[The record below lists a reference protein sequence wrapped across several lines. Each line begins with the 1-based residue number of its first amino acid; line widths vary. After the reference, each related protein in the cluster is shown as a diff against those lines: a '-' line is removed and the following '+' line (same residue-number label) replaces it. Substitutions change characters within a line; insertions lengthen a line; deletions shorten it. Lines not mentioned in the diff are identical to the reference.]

1 MSKYLVFYG
10 KNFYFAKLNS
20 TKLFIMKG
28 KQICKALKE
37 IRLNIAQANDIE
49 YTPAECNHKGDCLG
63 TCPQC
68 EKELRYIER
77 QLLRRQTLG
86 KAAVVAGLA
95 IGATSI
101 APAMAQ
107 THNYVPK
114 VEQSKEK
121 LKPVDCAPNDA
132 AAIIVRGCIVD
143 ESTEP
148 LAGATITV
156 LDKKGKLTGTA
167 TDYFG
172 QFAIRLSKDSKVQIS
187 YVGYKTVTTKF
198 TEPEENLVIKME
210 DDDTLVGAVF
220 IKEWMPDVDADIYDE
235 RQKKTASFLSSF
247 EQDISVKR
255 FKLISLA
262 LLLREAD
269 QIIALNTFQVLTMF
283 TTLEQQWPDFI
294 KEIEQHDAER
304 AQELA
309 EVFKQGFDDIAVRI
323 WPKLQR
329 IVAFGAGKFQSQ
341 TTALKRYAKSVTH
354 NHGHL
359 ITIES
364 LIAQAIADDS
374 DLFELVLENDFF
386 EFMPDNSE
394 PLLLS
399 QVSPGTTC
407 EVIVTNRA
415 GLYRYRTGVRISLV
429 EHSPQGNAIIRIVE

>member
-95 IGATSI
+95 LGATSV

-107 THNYVPK
+107 TYHVVPK
-114 VEQSKEK
+114 VEQSKQE
-121 LKPVDCAPNDA
+121 LKTVDCAPNDA

-172 QFAIRLSKDSKVQIS
+172 QFAIRVSKDSKVQIS

-210 DDDTLVGAVF
+210 EDDILLGAVF
-220 IKEWMPDVDADIYDE
+220 IKEWMPDVDADIYE
-235 RQKKTASFLSSF
+235 MRQVSIT
-247 EQDISVKR
+247 Q
-255 FKLISLA
+255 
-262 LLLREAD
+262 
-269 QIIALNTFQVLTMF
+269 
-283 TTLEQQWPDFI
+283 
-294 KEIEQHDAER
+294 
-304 AQELA
+304 QELA
-309 EVFKQGFDDIAVRI
+309 TSPEDGDDPVWDR
-323 WPKLQR
+323 PN
-329 IVAFGAGKFQSQ
+329 QS
-341 TTALKRYAKSVTH
+341 T
-354 NHGHL
+354 
-359 ITIES
+359 
-364 LIAQAIADDS
+364 
-374 DLFELVLENDFF
+374 
-386 EFMPDNSE
+386 
-394 PLLLS
+394 
-399 QVSPGTTC
+399 
-407 EVIVTNRA
+407 
-415 GLYRYRTGVRISLV
+415 RYRTTGVGLRHAL
-429 EHSPQGNAIIRIVE
+429 

>member
-10 KNFYFAKLNS
+10 KNLYFAKLNS

-49 YTPAECNHKGDCLG
+49 YTPAECNHKGDCSG

-77 QLLRRQTLG
+77 QLLRRQILG

-132 AAIIVRGCIVD
+132 AAIIVRGCVLD

-172 QFAIRLSKDSKVQIS
+172 QFAIRVSKDSKVQIS

-198 TEPEENLVIKME
+198 TEPEENLVIEMEE
-210 DDDTLVGAVF
+210 DDILLGGVF
-220 IKEWMPDVDADIYDE
+220 IKEWMHDADADIYE
-235 RQKKTASFLSSF
+235 MR
-247 EQDISVKR
+247 
-255 FKLISLA
+255 
-262 LLLREAD
+262 
-269 QIIALNTFQVLTMF
+269 
-283 TTLEQQWPDFI
+283 
-294 KEIEQHDAER
+294 
-304 AQELA
+304 
-309 EVFKQGFDDIAVRI
+309 
-323 WPKLQR
+323 
-329 IVAFGAGKFQSQ
+329 
-341 TTALKRYAKSVTH
+341 
-354 NHGHL
+354 
-359 ITIES
+359 
-364 LIAQAIADDS
+364 
-374 DLFELVLENDFF
+374 
-386 EFMPDNSE
+386 
-394 PLLLS
+394 
-399 QVSPGTTC
+399 
-407 EVIVTNRA
+407 
-415 GLYRYRTGVRISLV
+415 
-429 EHSPQGNAIIRIVE
+429 